1 MASVCLKSYWARD
14 SSQLFFSSRSMFGFL
29 LPHAWFSVFSFH
41 MPFLFYTES
50 VHELLG
56 FFEVRVIISCCI
68 FISELLFGLC
78 FNCQLFLAII
88 QQVFVLNKCVLWLQS
103 RSCFTGNFWYLT
115 LSSVYW
121 NQGLNFAKFFT
132 PWSCLL
138 FTAVLPKRLYKTHT
152 KTKTPYWCFD
162 QFVT

>member
-1 MASVCLKSYWARD
+1 MFVSNAFLVIIFAAAPRISVLWGSLIPCRITGTWDRYPSSRVFPYIVLSFRVQFPSCKISFWWIPWVVHSMASVCLKSYWARD

-41 MPFLFYTES
+41 MPFSFYTES

-78 FNCQLFLAII
+78 FNCQLFLAIPTG
-88 QQVFVLNKCVLWLQS
+88 F
-103 RSCFTGNFWYLT
+103 CF
-115 LSSVYW
+115 
-121 NQGLNFAKFFT
+121 K
-132 PWSCLL
+132 
-138 FTAVLPKRLYKTHT
+138 
-152 KTKTPYWCFD
+152 
-162 QFVT
+162 